1 MPRVKLEQDADLLR
15 RAEYDKAGLTIE
27 ALAIALI
34 ENDPA
39 ELARIR
45 AARADV
51 KRKYPK
57 GAAKK

>member
-1 MPRVKLEQDADLLR
+1 MPRVTLKQDAVLLR

-45 AARADV
+45 AARCDV

-57 GAAKK
+57 EK